1 VEEVVQLGWSRTLV
15 ERIVTRMAANQY
27 KRQPPLVAK
36 LGERTVTHDFRYL
49 RDWGR

>member
-1 VEEVVQLGWSRTLV
+1 LV
-15 ERIVTRMAANQY
+15 ERIVARMAANQY